1 MSYSGRATIP
11 VRKQLLSTLW
21 LLATPDSYRS
31 VGERFNMGKSS
42 ASDSFMR
49 VVEALNHIA
58 EDVIVW
64 PQEDRRIAIH
74 EKFQRIGKLPHVIE
88 AIDGTNIPIKA
99 SKVDAR
105 FYISKDKEYAITL
118 QAVCDPELRFLDCF
132 AGFAGSVGDR
142 RVFRNSDLWK
152 EVNANRAFYFVDQD
166 YIIGDKAYPCLSW
179 LIPPFI
185 NLGQLIQAQKKFNA
199 ALATMRQVI
208 ERAFALLKGRWRR
221 LKFLD
226 MNRDDMT
233 PFVILASCVLH
244 NVCLANGLEDYEDF
258 IIEGHDDDDN
268 DDNDDDH
275 FIRRPVN
282 FQDDPEGI
290 LKRQYLVTL
299 IR

>member
-1 MSYSGRATIP
+1 
-11 VRKQLLSTLW
+11 
-21 LLATPDSYRS
+21 
-31 VGERFNMGKSS
+31 
-42 ASDSFMR
+42 
-49 VVEALNHIA
+49 
-58 EDVIVW
+58 
-64 PQEDRRIAIH
+64 
-74 EKFQRIGKLPHVIE
+74 
-88 AIDGTNIPIKA
+88 
-99 SKVDAR
+99 
-105 FYISKDKEYAITL
+105 
-118 QAVCDPELRFLDCF
+118 
-132 AGFAGSVGDR
+132 
-142 RVFRNSDLWK
+142 
-152 EVNANRAFYFVDQD
+152 
-166 YIIGDKAYPCLSW
+166 
-179 LIPPFI
+179 
-185 NLGQLIQAQKKFNA
+185 
-199 ALATMRQVI
+199 MRQVI

-226 MNRDDMT
+226 MNRDDMI